1 MENKRN
7 SYETMFIV
15 SLANGEEA
23 AQATVAKF
31 TNLIAANAEVVQI
44 DDWGKRRM
52 AYPIQDMMEGYY
64 TVATYKCNGEFPA
77 ELERLMNIDESVI
90 RSMNIRLEYD
100 AAEKAAAN
108 KAAAEKAAA
117 EAVAE
122 EAAPAAEE
130 AATDAE

>member
-1 MENKRN
+1 MENRRN

-64 TVATYKCNGEFPA
+64 TVATYKCDGEFPA

-90 RSMNIRLEYD
+90 RSMNIKLEYD
-100 AAEKAAAN
+100 AAVK
-108 KAAAEKAAA
+108 AAEKAAKAAAAA
-117 EAVAE
+117 EAAATAE
-122 EAAPAAEE
+122 EAPAAEE

>member
-31 TNLIAANAEVVQI
+31 TDLIAKNAEVVQI

-52 AYPIQDMMEGYY
+52 AYPIQDMTEGYY
-64 TVATYKCNGEFPA
+64 TVATYKCDGAFPA

-90 RSMNIRLEYD
+90 RSMNIKLEYD
-100 AAEKAAAN
+100 AAVK
-108 KAAAEKAAA
+108 AAEKAAKA
-117 EAVAE
+117 AE
-122 EAAPAAEE
+122 EVPAVEE

>member
-1 MENKRN
+1 MENNRN

-31 TNLIAANAEVVQI
+31 TDLIAKNAEVVQI

-52 AYPIQDMMEGYY
+52 AYPIQDMTEGYY
-64 TVATYKCNGEFPA
+64 TVATYKCDGAFPA

-90 RSMNIRLEYD
+90 RSMNIKLEYD
-100 AAEKAAAN
+100 AAVK
-108 KAAAEKAAA
+108 AAEKAAKA
-117 EAVAE
+117 AE
-122 EAAPAAEE
+122 EVPAVEE